1 MWGSIIKVRE
11 ISGITKEQISDE
23 RLTEIINIADRKV
36 RSLAFTYYDEDA
48 IVGKQN
54 TSAIQLL
61 GIYVG
66 DGNFD
71 NVVNSSDITI
81 LRKYY
86 ENGFT
91 KMQELVL
98 TSFDSDNGIVEFVNP
113 VPSDTCGFQVRCYQ
127 NPLNFSYVTLSD
139 ASSYFAAAQCFRLVS
154 TSNEKRNKADEFEKI
169 GVHLLKRSSA
179 KFI

>member
-1 MWGSIIKVRE
+1 M
-11 ISGITKEQISDE
+11 
-23 RLTEIINIADRKV
+23 
-36 RSLAFTYYDEDA
+36 AFTYYDDDA
-48 IVGKQN
+48 VVANQD
-54 TSAIQLL
+54 TSSIQLL

-71 NVVNSSDITI
+71 NAVDANDVTVF
-81 LRKYY
+81 RKYY

-91 KMQELVL
+91 KMIEFAVA
-98 TSFDSDNGIVEFVNP
+98 SFDGENNIIIFSSNI
-113 VPSDTCGFQVRCYQ
+113 PSDTCGFRIRCYQ
-127 NPLNFSYVTLSD
+127 NTLNFSLTTLSD
-139 ASSYFAAAQCFRLVS
+139 ASSYLGAAQCFRLIS